1 MTNGGKYVENTHN
14 YSFLEKE
21 WPDYANLGHVIES
34 KLMMEPEQAVL
45 KMKVLSELL
54 IHDILEK
61 NNIRSSASSTTEER
75 LHLIQKVEGVP
86 EDVVQKLREL
96 RETDHTL
103 SREKQSLHSLNK
115 QLVEVLHW
123 FAKSY
128 GAIDYAP
135 LSYNV
140 PLDEKVEQSSN
151 QLALYEVNYADL
163 EEEIANESNIAVSRF
178 TRADRGKENHLSEE
192 TTSSMVQNTKKPKSK
207 FKRTLTKFL
216 ITAAVVLIAFLG
228 INAYTVAQ
236 NHEVF
241 PNSLDRSLVEN
252 VNGILGFS
260 YGESAMNK
268 AMEQKKSERIESLLA
283 QGVDKNKLYPNG
295 ETLATYAVKE
305 GDNKLLLSLLE
316 DSADMSKQN
325 ADGETALEI
334 AYETDNERALGLLG
348 AEKAPL
354 SVSFVQNNLI
364 GYWKAD
370 NEVVELKEEGNAV
383 KALIYVNGEE
393 LVLDLSNLTMVDKN
407 TLKFENKEYSR
418 GTENDKNKIVA
429 AQSEKAEDSSAS
441 SDSEKT
447 SEEEVAEL
455 DIEET
460 VTETD
465 SEADSQAEL
474 DALLA
479 EREEDEI
486 ERLKKNI
493 AFMNSIIGFWD
504 LTSEWKDERFQ
515 TLVIEESQEDTSWA
529 VDLISEGELY
539 SNSYNGYYQRESI
552 LLKENKAELTTEY
565 SPRFV
570 ITKLSDDEIT
580 VNLKVGVNDL
590 DNKEIFKT
598 LTYTKIP
605 KNTVSTELLE
615 YYPKAFK

>member
-21 WPDYANLGHVIES
+21 WPDYANLGHIIES
-34 KLMMEPEQAVL
+34 KLIKQPNQAVL

-54 IHDILEK
+54 IHDLLEK
-61 NNIRSSASSTTEER
+61 NKMNSSVSSTTEER
-75 LHLIQKVEGVP
+75 LHLIQKVDDIP
-86 EDVVQKLREL
+86 EDVLEKLRTL
-96 RETDHTL
+96 RETDYTL
-103 SREKQSLHSLNK
+103 SRDKQSLHSLNK

-128 GAIDYAP
+128 GAIDYGP
-135 LSYNV
+135 LSYNALV
-140 PLDEKVEQSSN
+140 DEEMTQSSN
-151 QLALYEVNYADL
+151 QLVLYEINYADL
-163 EEEIANESNIAVSRF
+163 EEEIANESNITVSRF
-178 TRADRGKENHLSEE
+178 TRTNRDNKNHLSEG

-207 FKRTLTKFL
+207 FKRTLAKFL
-216 ITAAVVLIAFLG
+216 ITVAVVLIAFLG
-228 INAYTVAQ
+228 INAYTVSQ
-236 NHEVF
+236 NHEAF
-241 PNSLDRSLVEN
+241 PSSLDRSLVKN

-268 AMEQKKSERIESLLA
+268 AMEQKNSERIESLLA

-334 AYETDNERALGLLG
+334 AYETDNERALSLLG

-354 SVSFVQNNLI
+354 SISFVQNNLI

-393 LVLDLSNLTMVDKN
+393 LALDLSNLIIVDKN
-407 TLKFENKEYSR
+407 TLKFENKEFSR
-418 GTENDKNKIVA
+418 GTENDKNAIVA
-429 AQSEKAEDSSAS
+429 SQSAKAEESSAS
-441 SDSEKT
+441 SDAET
-447 SEEEVAEL
+447 SEEEGAEL

-460 VTETD
+460 ATETE
-465 SEADSQAEL
+465 SEPDSQAEL

-493 AFMNSIIGFWD
+493 TFMNSIVGFWD

-515 TLVIEESQEDTSWA
+515 TLVIEESQEDKSWRIH
-529 VDLISEGELY
+529 LISEGKTY
-539 SNSYNGYYQRESI
+539 SDNGDEYYYREKI
-552 LLKENKAELTTEY
+552 YLKDDKAELTSEVARRY
-565 SPRFV
+565 V
-570 ITKLSDDEIT
+570 VTKISDDKIT
-580 VNLKVGVNDL
+580 LNLKVGINDL
-590 DNKEIFKT
+590 DKKDIFET

-605 KNTVSTELLE
+605 KNTVSTELLKQ
-615 YYPKAFK
+615 YPKAFK

>member
-1 MTNGGKYVENTHN
+1 MTNGGKHVENTHN
-14 YSFLEKE
+14 YSFLERE
-21 WPDYANLGHVIES
+21 WPDYANLGHIIES

-54 IHDILEK
+54 IHDLLEK
-61 NNIRSSASSTTEER
+61 NSMRSSASSTTEER
-75 LHLIQKVEGVP
+75 LHLIQTVEGVP
-86 EDVVQKLREL
+86 GDIVQKLRAL

-135 LSYNV
+135 LSYNA

-163 EEEIANESNIAVSRF
+163 EEEIANESNIVVSRF
-178 TRADRGKENHLSEE
+178 TRTERDKKKHLSEG
-192 TTSSMVQNTKKPKSK
+192 TASSMVQNTKKPKSK

-216 ITAAVVLIAFLG
+216 VTAAVVLIAFLG

-236 NHEVF
+236 NHEAF
-241 PNSLDRSLVEN
+241 PNSLDRALVEN

-268 AMEQKKSERIESLLA
+268 AMEQKNSERIESLLA

-393 LVLDLSNLTMVDKN
+393 LALDLSNLTMVDKN

-418 GTENDKNKIVA
+418 GTENDKNTIVA
-429 AQSEKAEDSSAS
+429 SQSAKAEDSSAS
-441 SDSEKT
+441 RDSENT
-447 SEEEVAEL
+447 SEDEVAEL

-465 SEADSQAEL
+465 SESDSQAEL

-493 AFMNSIIGFWD
+493 AFMNSIVGFWD
-504 LTSEWKDERFQ
+504 LTSEWEDERFQ
-515 TLVIEESQEDTSWA
+515 TLVIQEDQEDTLWGFH
-529 VDLISEGELY
+529 LLSEGKIY
-539 SNSYNGYYQRESI
+539 PYADYDYYYRESI
-552 LLKENKAELTTEY
+552 LLKDDKAELKDEQ
-565 SPRFV
+565 SPRYV
-570 ITKLSDDEIT
+570 VTKLSDDKIT
-580 VNLKVGVNDL
+580 VNLKVGINDL
-590 DNKEIFKT
+590 DKKEVFKT

-605 KNTVSTELLE
+605 KSTVSTELLE
-615 YYPKAFK
+615 KYPKAFQ

>member
-1 MTNGGKYVENTHN
+1 MENTHN
-14 YSFLEKE
+14 YSFLERE
-21 WPDYANLGHVIES
+21 WPDYANLGHIIES

-54 IHDILEK
+54 IHDLLEK
-61 NNIRSSASSTTEER
+61 NSMRSSASSTTEER
-75 LHLIQKVEGVP
+75 LHLIQTVEGVP
-86 EDVVQKLREL
+86 GDIVQKLRAL

-135 LSYNV
+135 LSYNA

-163 EEEIANESNIAVSRF
+163 EEEIANESNIVVSRF
-178 TRADRGKENHLSEE
+178 TRTERDKKKHLSEG
-192 TTSSMVQNTKKPKSK
+192 TASSMVQNTKKPKSK

-216 ITAAVVLIAFLG
+216 VTAAVVLIAFLG

-236 NHEVF
+236 NHEAF
-241 PNSLDRSLVEN
+241 PNSLDRALVEN

-268 AMEQKKSERIESLLA
+268 AMEQKNSERIESLLA

-393 LVLDLSNLTMVDKN
+393 LALDLSNLTMVDKN

-418 GTENDKNKIVA
+418 GTENDKNTIVA
-429 AQSEKAEDSSAS
+429 SQSAKAEDSSAS
-441 SDSEKT
+441 RDSENT
-447 SEEEVAEL
+447 SEDEVAEL

-465 SEADSQAEL
+465 SESDSQAEL

-493 AFMNSIIGFWD
+493 AFMNSIVGFWD
-504 LTSEWKDERFQ
+504 LTSEWEDERFQ
-515 TLVIEESQEDTSWA
+515 TLVIQEDQEDTLWGFH
-529 VDLISEGELY
+529 LLSEGKIY
-539 SNSYNGYYQRESI
+539 PYADYDYYYRESI
-552 LLKENKAELTTEY
+552 LLKDDKAELKDEQ
-565 SPRFV
+565 SPRYV
-570 ITKLSDDEIT
+570 VTKLSDDKIT
-580 VNLKVGVNDL
+580 VNLKVGINDL
-590 DNKEIFKT
+590 DKKEVFKT

-605 KNTVSTELLE
+605 KSTVSTELLE
-615 YYPKAFK
+615 KYPKAFQ